1 MLELKRKERIDI
13 FTRETIKFNQNS
25 RYDKALTVEELDR
38 MQKAPVELRYFI
50 KLFWGLDNPDF
61 SQENINK
68 IEKRLESLPQ
78 RLKASAKNS
87 PNLSEVF
94 LKLRQDPTFVKDMTE
109 VITKQ
114 INDSG
119 NSHQIKN
126 IDSSSKQNV
135 KNCLFCLCLDD

>member
-1 MLELKRKERIDI
+1 
-13 FTRETIKFNQNS
+13 
-25 RYDKALTVEELDR
+25 